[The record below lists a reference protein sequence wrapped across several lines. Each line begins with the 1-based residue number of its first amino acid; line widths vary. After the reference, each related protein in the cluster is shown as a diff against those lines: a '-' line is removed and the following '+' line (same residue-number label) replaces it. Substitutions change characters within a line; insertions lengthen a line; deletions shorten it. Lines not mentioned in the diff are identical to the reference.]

1 MVNLR
6 YINDPRPARPKRSSP
21 VRSEPETLRFPGGVR
36 EVLTRPDPREMS
48 RHELAQSIDK
58 TLDRMQ
64 SALDAL
70 SGEIESSYKLNE
82 FRRDEG
88 DDPNTA
94 A

>member
-6 YINDPRPARPKRSSP
+6 YINDPRPARAKRSATTQ
-21 VRSEPETLRFPGGVR
+21 SEPRALRFPGGVR
-36 EVLTRPDPREMS
+36 EVLTRPDPRVMNH
-48 RHELAQSIDK
+48 HELAQSIDK

-70 SGEIESSYKLNE
+70 AGDVDASYKLSE
-82 FRRDEG
+82 FRG
-88 DDPNTA
+88 DNDPNSA

>member
-6 YINDPRPARPKRSSP
+6 YINDPRPARAKRTADH
-21 VRSEPETLRFPGGVR
+21 EPRALRFPGGVR
-36 EVLTRPDPREMS
+36 EVLTRPDPRAMNN
-48 RHELAQSIDK
+48 HELAQSIDK

-70 SGEIESSYKLNE
+70 AGDIDSSYKLSE
-82 FRRDEG
+82 FRGD
-88 DDPNTA
+88 DDPNSA

>member
-6 YINDPRPARPKRSSP
+6 YINDPRPTRPKRSASA
-21 VRSEPETLRFPGGVR
+21 RSEPETLRFPGGVR
-36 EVLTRPDPREMS
+36 EVLTRPDPRAMS
-48 RHELAQSIDK
+48 RHELAESIDK

-70 SGEIESSYKLNE
+70 TGEIDSSYKLSE
-82 FRRDEG
+82 FRHDG
-88 DDPNTA
+88 GGDPNSA